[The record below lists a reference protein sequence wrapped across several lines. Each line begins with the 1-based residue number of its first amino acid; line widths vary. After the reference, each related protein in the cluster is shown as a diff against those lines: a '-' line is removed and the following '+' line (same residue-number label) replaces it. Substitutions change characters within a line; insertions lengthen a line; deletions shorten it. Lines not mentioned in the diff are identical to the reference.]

1 MDISIVILT
10 KNAGRK
16 FKKILT
22 SVFDQKI
29 DKEFE
34 VIIIDSGS
42 KDKTLKIAKK
52 FSAKRESVSGGKI
65 SKTLEIQP
73 KEFDFGK
80 TKNLALTLCQG
91 QYIVFLSQDALPQ
104 NEWWLKNL
112 IEPLEQKVDAAGV
125 YSRQIPYKR
134 TNLFQQYALSFL
146 YPEKEKNVILGNVFF
161 SNVSSAIKKEIF
173 EQIRFSENIPMSED
187 QAWAKMAVNAGYKII
202 YAPDSVVRHSH
213 NYSFWKNFKRNFD
226 SGLSLKK
233 LDLIDK
239 KSFYRGGF
247 RYILGELSFL
257 FWRRNVFFVLYIPNL
272 IIYEGFR
279 VLGFWLGTH
288 YQWLP
293 ISWRRRC
300 SLFKKNLE

>member
-1 MDISIVILT
+1 MEISIVILT

-16 FKKILT
+16 FKKVLA

-29 DKEFE
+29 DKTVE
-34 VIIIDSGS
+34 VVIIDSGS

-52 FSAKRESVSGGKI
+52 FSAKRGSASGGKI
-65 SKTLEIQP
+65 AKILEIQP
-73 KEFDFGK
+73 HEFDFGK
-80 TKNLALTLCQG
+80 TKNLAITLCQG
-91 QYIVFLSQDALPQ
+91 KYIVFLSQDALPQ

-112 IEPLEQKVDAAGV
+112 IQPLEQKVGVAGV

-146 YPEKEKNVILGNVFF
+146 YPEKETNIILGNVFF
-161 SNVSSAIKKEIF
+161 SNVSSVIKKEVF
-173 EQIRFSENIPMSED
+173 EQIKFPENIPMSED
-187 QAWAKMAVNAGYKII
+187 QAWAKMAVNAGYKIF
-202 YAPDSVVRHSH
+202 YAPDSVVFHSH

-233 LDLIDK
+233 LGLTDRRN
-239 KSFYRGGF
+239 FWQGGLK
-247 RYILGELSFL
+247 YIWGEIIFL
-257 FWRRNVFFVLYIPNL
+257 FWKRNIFFVLYIPDL

-279 VLGFWLGTH
+279 VLGFWLGVH

-293 ISWRRRC
+293 ISWRKRC